1 MKNDMDELDQFISY
15 LQFERYYSKKTIS
28 SYATDLHEAKKFWQE
43 NGGFAGWKKVT
54 ERDIQIYIQHLG
66 DR

>member
-28 SYATDLHEAKKFWQE
+28 SYATDLHEAKKVL
-43 NGGFAGWKKVT
+43 AGKRWLCWLEK
-54 ERDIQIYIQHLG
+54 G
-66 DR
+66 N

>member
-43 NGGFAGWKKVT
+43 NGGFAG
-54 ERDIQIYIQHLG
+54 
-66 DR
+66 

>member
-43 NGGFAGWKKVT
+43 NGGLPASVKQDKCRVCIRFTVF
-54 ERDIQIYIQHLG
+54 
-66 DR
+66 